1 MLQCLM
7 RNITPKIAKYIK
19 NHRLSLRRTQKE
31 MALDAGISLMT
42 LRRAES
48 GEVISLET
56 LIALMDVFGEL
67 ENFERLF
74 FLQENTPR
82 DLLKAKSN
90 PKSKPRSRVRKRKNE
105 DKKEWVWGDSEK

>member
-1 MLQCLM
+1 MKNL
-7 RNITPKIAKYIK
+7 TPKIAKYIK
-19 NHRLSLRRTQKE
+19 NHRLSLRRTQKD
-31 MALDAGISLMT
+31 MAQAAGISLMT

-74 FLQENTPR
+74 VLQENTPR
-82 DLLKAKSN
+82 DLLKAKS
-90 PKSKPRSRVRKRKNE
+90 KARSRVRKSKNE